1 MYTLKLDWSD
11 KRIEAVT
18 EVLGGYLEN
27 ATWEPLSTAGMKHH
41 EADVRGAL
49 DDILMYR
56 EITEEVIAE
65 ITARHGP
72 YYQKTTNLVIEYK
85 RPARGPLTPESE
97 WLPFFADPEDAES
110 WRDYLPVSNDGTRY
124 RLVRRTATITD
135 EVLGEA

>member
-11 KRIEAVT
+11 ERIEAVT
-18 EVLGGYLEN
+18 EVLGSYLEN
-27 ATWEPLSTAGMKHH
+27 ATWEPLSTAGMEHH

-56 EITEEVIAE
+56 ETTEEVIAE

-72 YYQKTTNLVIEYK
+72 YYQKITNLVIEYRRK
-85 RPARGPLTPESE
+85 GSDGE
-97 WLPFFADPEDAES
+97 WFTWCFLNPGEEPGNWVHRKLGKPDSREHLEF
-110 WRDYLPVSNDGTRY
+110 
-124 RLVRRTATITD
+124 RLVRRTTVITD